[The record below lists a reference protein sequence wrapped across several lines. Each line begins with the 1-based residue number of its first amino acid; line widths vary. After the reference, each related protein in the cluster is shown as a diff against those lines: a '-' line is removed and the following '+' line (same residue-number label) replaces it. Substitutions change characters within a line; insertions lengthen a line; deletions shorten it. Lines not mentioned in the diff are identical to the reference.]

1 MYSKKIKR
9 LKEEMSLYKDFMI
22 YTEGEGEG
30 EGISD
35 EEVKASYIMRS
46 FGITTY
52 DTDIDLE
59 LFDILIE
66 IMEAILKRK
75 TLEYINISR
84 QNYRNFI
91 LIVNIIKDYI
101 DWGTSIRTCF
111 FTKLLIE
118 NMYDGSYIE
127 FEEYD
132 EIKELIDYLKENTI

>member
-1 MYSKKIKR
+1 MCSKKIKQ

-22 YTEGEGEG
+22 FTEGEE
-30 EGISD
+30 ISD
-35 EEVKASYIMRS
+35 NEVKASYIMLS
-46 FGITTY
+46 FNITTY

-75 TLEYINISR
+75 TLEYINISK

-91 LIVNIIKDYI
+91 LFVNIIKDYI

-118 NMYDGSYIE
+118 NMSDGSYIE

-132 EIKELIDYLKENTI
+132 EIKELIDYLKENNI

>member
-1 MYSKKIKR
+1 MCSKKIRR

-22 YTEGEGEG
+22 FTEEE

-35 EEVKASYIMRS
+35 KEVKAHYIMLS
-46 FGITTY
+46 FNITTY

-75 TLEYINISR
+75 TLEYINISK

-91 LIVNIIKDYI
+91 LFVNIIKDYI

-118 NMYDGSYIE
+118 NLSDGSYIE

-132 EIKELIDYLKENTI
+132 EIKELIDYLKENNI

>member
-1 MYSKKIKR
+1 MCSKKIR
-9 LKEEMSLYKDFMI
+9 HLKEEMSSYKDFMI
-22 YTEGEGEG
+22 FIEEE
-30 EGISD
+30 EISD
-35 EEVKASYIMRS
+35 KEVKASYIMRS
-46 FGITTY
+46 FNITTY

-75 TLEYINISR
+75 TLEYINISK

-91 LIVNIIKDYI
+91 LFVNIIKDYI

-118 NMYDGSYIE
+118 NLSDGSYIE

-132 EIKELIDYLKENTI
+132 EIKELIDYLKENNI

>member
-1 MYSKKIKR
+1 MYSKKIR
-9 LKEEMSLYKDFMI
+9 HLKEEMSLYKDFMI
-22 YTEGEGEG
+22 FIEEE
-30 EGISD
+30 EISD
-35 EEVKASYIMRS
+35 KEVKASYIMRS
-46 FGITTY
+46 FNITTY

-75 TLEYINISR
+75 TLEYINISK

-91 LIVNIIKDYI
+91 LFVNIIKDYI

-118 NMYDGSYIE
+118 NLSDGSYIE

-132 EIKELIDYLKENTI
+132 EIKELIDYLKENNI

>member
-1 MYSKKIKR
+1 MCSKKIRR
-9 LKEEMSLYKDFMI
+9 LKEEMLLYKDFMI
-22 YTEGEGEG
+22 FTEGEE
-30 EGISD
+30 ISD
-35 EEVKASYIMRS
+35 KGVKASYIMLS
-46 FGITTY
+46 FNITTY

-75 TLEYINISR
+75 TLEYINISK

-91 LIVNIIKDYI
+91 LFVNIIKEYI

-118 NMYDGSYIE
+118 NMSDGSYIE
-127 FEEYD
+127 FEEYN
-132 EIKELIDYLKENTI
+132 EIKELIDYLKENNI

>member
-1 MYSKKIKR
+1 MYSKKIR
-9 LKEEMSLYKDFMI
+9 HLKEEMSLYKDFMI
-22 YTEGEGEG
+22 FIEEE
-30 EGISD
+30 EISD
-35 EEVKASYIMRS
+35 KEVKASYIMLS
-46 FGITTY
+46 FNITTY

-75 TLEYINISR
+75 TLEYINISK

-91 LIVNIIKDYI
+91 LFVNIIKDYI

-118 NMYDGSYIE
+118 NLSDGSYIE

-132 EIKELIDYLKENTI
+132 EIKELIDYLKENNI

>member
-1 MYSKKIKR
+1 MCSKKIRR
-9 LKEEMSLYKDFMI
+9 LKEEMLLYKDFMI
-22 YTEGEGEG
+22 FTEGKEE
-30 EGISD
+30 ISD
-35 EEVKASYIMRS
+35 KEVKASYIMLS
-46 FGITTY
+46 FNITTY

-75 TLEYINISR
+75 TLEYIKISK

-91 LIVNIIKDYI
+91 LFVNIIKEYI

-118 NMYDGSYIE
+118 NMSDGSYIE
-127 FEEYD
+127 FEEYN
-132 EIKELIDYLKENTI
+132 EIKELIDYLKENNI

>member
-9 LKEEMSLYKDFMI
+9 LKEEMSLYNDFMI
-22 YTEGEGEG
+22 YTEGEE
-30 EGISD
+30 ISD
-35 EEVKASYIMRS
+35 KGVKASYIMLS
-46 FGITTY
+46 FNITTY
-52 DTDIDLE
+52 DIDIDLE

-66 IMEAILKRK
+66 IMEAILNRK
-75 TLEYINISR
+75 TLEYINISK

-91 LIVNIIKDYI
+91 LFANIIKEYI

-118 NMYDGSYIE
+118 NMSDGSYIE

-132 EIKELIDYLKENTI
+132 EIKELIDYLKDNNI

>member
-1 MYSKKIKR
+1 MCSKKIR
-9 LKEEMSLYKDFMI
+9 HLKEEMSLYKDFMI
-22 YTEGEGEG
+22 FIKGEK
-30 EGISD
+30 ISD
-35 EEVKASYIMRS
+35 KEVKANYIMLS
-46 FGITTY
+46 FNITTY

-75 TLEYINISR
+75 TLEYINISK

-91 LIVNIIKDYI
+91 LFVNIIKDYI

-118 NMYDGSYIE
+118 NLSDGSYIE

-132 EIKELIDYLKENTI
+132 EIKELIDYLKENNI

>member
-1 MYSKKIKR
+1 MCSKKIRR
-9 LKEEMSLYKDFMI
+9 LKDEMSLYKDFMI
-22 YTEGEGEG
+22 FTEEE
-30 EGISD
+30 EISD
-35 EEVKASYIMRS
+35 KEVKAHYIMLS
-46 FGITTY
+46 FNITTY

-75 TLEYINISR
+75 TLEYINISK

-91 LIVNIIKDYI
+91 LFVNIIKDYI

-118 NMYDGSYIE
+118 NLSDGSYIE

-132 EIKELIDYLKENTI
+132 EIKELIDYLKENNI

>member
-1 MYSKKIKR
+1 MCSKKIR
-9 LKEEMSLYKDFMI
+9 HLKEEMSLYKDFMI
-22 YTEGEGEG
+22 FTEGEE
-30 EGISD
+30 ISD
-35 EEVKASYIMRS
+35 KEVKASYIMLS
-46 FGITTY
+46 FNITTY

-75 TLEYINISR
+75 TLEYIKISK

-91 LIVNIIKDYI
+91 LFVNIIKEYI

-118 NMYDGSYIE
+118 NMSDGSYIE
-127 FEEYD
+127 FEEYN
-132 EIKELIDYLKENTI
+132 EIKELIDYLKENNI

>member
-9 LKEEMSLYKDFMI
+9 LKEEMSLYKEFMI
-22 YTEGEGEG
+22 FTEGEE
-30 EGISD
+30 ISD
-35 EEVKASYIMRS
+35 EKVKASYIMLS
-46 FGITTY
+46 FNITTY

-75 TLEYINISR
+75 TLEYINISK

-91 LIVNIIKDYI
+91 LFVNIIKEYI

-118 NMYDGSYIE
+118 NMSDGSYIE
-127 FEEYD
+127 FEEYN
-132 EIKELIDYLKENTI
+132 EIKELIDYLKENNI

>member
-1 MYSKKIKR
+1 MYSKKIRR
-9 LKEEMSLYKDFMI
+9 LKEEMLLYKDFMI
-22 YTEGEGEG
+22 FTEGEE
-30 EGISD
+30 ISD
-35 EEVKASYIMRS
+35 EEVKASYIMLS
-46 FGITTY
+46 FNITTY

-66 IMEAILKRK
+66 IMEAILQRK
-75 TLEYINISR
+75 TLEYINISK

-91 LIVNIIKDYI
+91 LFVNIIKDYI

-118 NMYDGSYIE
+118 NMSDGSYIE

>member
-1 MYSKKIKR
+1 MCSKKIR
-9 LKEEMSLYKDFMI
+9 HLKEEMSLYKDFMI
-22 YTEGEGEG
+22 FTEGKE
-30 EGISD
+30 ISD
-35 EEVKASYIMRS
+35 KEVKASYIMLS
-46 FGITTY
+46 FNITTY

-75 TLEYINISR
+75 TLEYIKISK

-91 LIVNIIKDYI
+91 LFVNIIKEYI

-118 NMYDGSYIE
+118 NMSDGSYIE
-127 FEEYD
+127 FEEYN
-132 EIKELIDYLKENTI
+132 EIKELIDYLKENNI